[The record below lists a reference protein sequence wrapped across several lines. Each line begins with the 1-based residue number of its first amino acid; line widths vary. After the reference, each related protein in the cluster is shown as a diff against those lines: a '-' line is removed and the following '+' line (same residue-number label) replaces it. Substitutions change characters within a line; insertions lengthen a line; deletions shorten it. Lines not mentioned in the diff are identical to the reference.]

1 MSSELASEFTPA
13 GASLADVYAPDLLAF
28 QTARYAK
35 LRASFV
41 DRFGSS
47 PDFFARSPG
56 RANIIGEHVD
66 SSGYSV
72 LPMAID
78 RDVVI
83 AVKTLPSASGA
94 VTVTLT
100 NTDARFPEHT
110 FNHEESG
117 HVTIDSKV
125 HEWSNYFKCGY
136 KGVLEQ
142 LEVDGTL
149 VAKPVG
155 FYAMVDGTVPA
166 GAGVSSSS
174 AFVCC
179 SALATLHANSGV
191 LNKGALT
198 NAAIQGER
206 YAGVQCGGMDQS
218 ISIMAPAG
226 SPLIIHFVPKLSADR
241 IVFPKSKSAP
251 VFVIANSLVVSNKHV
266 TAPIHYNLRVVET
279 RIAAA
284 VLYKYMKGPALAA
297 DAKLLTLRD
306 LQDTYL
312 AAQNNP
318 NGFTTGNEPV
328 VLKALS
334 ALVEAG
340 LSKSPYTREQAAAA
354 LDISVAELERRYIGV
369 INIRADSFR
378 LYLRAKHV
386 YEEALRVFQFRDVC
400 AQKPTHDASSAA
412 NNSLLHDLGA
422 LMDASQASCKD
433 QFDCSCPELEELT
446 TIARNAGAFGSRLTG
461 AGWGGCTVSLVAEEN
476 VAAFVAKV
484 KEEYYLKRWPEW
496 KGDKEKEAALEDII
510 FSSKPSIG
518 AAVVTNFAGL

>member
-1 MSSELASEFTPA
+1 MSSGLASEFTPA
-13 GASLADVYAPDLLAF
+13 GASLAD
-28 QTARYAK
+28 

-41 DRFGSS
+41 DRFGSP

-83 AVKTLPSASGA
+83 AVKTLPPALGA
-94 VTVTLT
+94 VTITLA
-100 NTDARFPEHT
+100 NTDVRFPEHT
-110 FNHEESG
+110 FKHEDSG

-142 LEVDGTL
+142 LAVDGTP

-251 VFVIANSLVVSNKHV
+251 VFVIANTLVVSNKHV

-297 DAKLLTLRD
+297 DAKLLALRD

-318 NGFTTGNEPV
+318 NGFTTGNEPA

-354 LDISVAELERRYIGV
+354 LDISVAELERRYIGA

-422 LMDASQASCKD
+422 LMDASQASCRD

-484 KEEYYLKRWPEW
+484 KEEYYFKRWPEW

-518 AAVVTNFAGL
+518 AAVVTNFAGF